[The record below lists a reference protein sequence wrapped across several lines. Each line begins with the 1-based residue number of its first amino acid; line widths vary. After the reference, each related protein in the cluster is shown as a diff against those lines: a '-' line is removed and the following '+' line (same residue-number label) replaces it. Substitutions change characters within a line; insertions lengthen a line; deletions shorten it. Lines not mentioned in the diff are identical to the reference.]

1 MLASHTQSSGFQPQ
15 HRINCHANNPST
27 EEGAGGRLEDQ
38 DPAQL
43 NREIENSL
51 SNRRLGG
58 EDSQGLGLE

>member
-1 MLASHTQSSGFQPQ
+1 MLASHTQSPGFHPQ
-15 HRINCHANNPST
+15 HLINCHADNPST
-27 EEGAGGRLEDQ
+27 EEGAGGGLEDQ
-38 DPAQL
+38 DHPQL